1 MRTTPLRKPRPAHP
15 AKDPYKRRSWESE
28 EDYKDR
34 VQRLDSESQEDLAKD
49 QQALDEAAEWEAQDN
64 KITAMNR
71 EASKAD
77 YIRKKEAQA
86 NRLEKQYNSIKRA
99 TQILQQS
106 KDTINLDVNTA
117 YQNQEIKKQQDRS
130 DKLHDV
136 NLMLKSLETAGGL
149 WGIAQFA
156 PYMYLKYGPQALN
169 YIGRQF
175 AKRGLINQ
183 TRQLVMP
190 QLDMA
195 IAAQTA
201 KNGDILRYAEMAQD
215 ANQYYGAAIDA
226 AQIYTQP
233 DTRDKLI
240 NSAELIPVAFDK
252 VNNNYARLFSNF
264 GGLAANIYDVYSN
277 LNE

>member
-1 MRTTPLRKPRPAHP
+1 MRTTPLRKPRPASP
-15 AKDPYKRRSWESE
+15 AKDPYKRRSWESD

-34 VQRLDSESQEDLAKD
+34 VQQTDSKSQEDLVKE
-49 QQALDEAAEWEAQDN
+49 QQALDEAAEWEAQYN
-64 KITAMNR
+64 KTAAMYN
-71 EASKAD
+71 EASKSD
-77 YIRKKEAQA
+77 YIRKRQAQA
-86 NRLEKQYNSIKRA
+86 NRLEREYNSIKRA
-99 TQILQQS
+99 TQILQQA

-117 YQNQEIKKQQDRS
+117 YQNQETGKQQDRS

-156 PYMYLKYGPQALN
+156 PYMYLRYGPQALN

-195 IAAQTA
+195 IAAQSA
-201 KNGDILRYAEMAQD
+201 KNGDVLRFAEMMQD
-215 ANQYYGAAIDA
+215 ANQYSGAAIDA
-226 AQIYTQP
+226 AQIFTQP
-233 DTRDKLI
+233 DTKDKLI
-240 NSAELIPVAFDK
+240 NSAELIPIAFDK

-264 GGLAANIYDVYSN
+264 GGLTANIYDVYSN
-277 LNE
+277 TNK